1 MKKKLTLILVI
12 VLAVLII
19 AGVAV
24 WFFAFHNSERIGGAA
39 AKQAA
44 LADAGFTE
52 GEVRALKSDYE
63 NDDGFKYYEV
73 TFICGTTEYE
83 YAIDAFTGEVLHSET
98 EPVFD

>member
-24 WFFAFHNSERIGGAA
+24 WFFVFHNSERIGGAA

-73 TFICGTTEYE
+73 SFIVGTTEYE
-83 YAIDAFTGEVLHSET
+83 YAIDAFTGEVLNVKT
-98 EPVFD
+98 ESAFD